1 VTAVIW
7 LKSAENMRVLA
18 SGTLQRLSAWV
29 ASAVAAQH
37 GQLILWAPVALAV
50 GIGMHFYLPWQ
61 SQRMAALVMLLGL
74 AVSGGILRRAQ
85 LRPVMSLAALA
96 ALGLVL
102 AGWREHRVAAPKLQR
117 DVTVMLEAR
126 VIDLTAKHL
135 IVEPLAADKAL
146 PRLARV
152 RVTLPKNP
160 RAFEPGQ
167 RLRFRARLMRPQP
180 AVSPAGYDFARYA
193 WFQKI
198 GATGRV
204 LGDIQMTGQDPPG
217 TISGWFDRT
226 RERAA
231 QRFQSQ
237 IPGEAGKVAAAL
249 IVGER
254 NSLSEETTDA
264 MRISGLAHLLSVS
277 GFHLVMVAGAL
288 FMGTRHVL
296 ALSPWMA
303 LHWPVKQIGAVVAM
317 VGAVAYTLL
326 TGAAYPSQRAMIAI
340 LIMMTGVLLG
350 RSAISLRLVAV
361 VGFLLLLYRPEALL
375 DVSFQLSFMGVAAL
389 VAFFDSKHVRAWSA
403 PTEQDGWLRRAGRG
417 ILNTLLATFIAELAL
432 SPIAIAHFNQ
442 LGIYGL
448 LANVVGVPVTGFILM
463 PLGFLSLVLQPVGLD
478 HLVNP
483 VFGFVLEKFIA
494 FSIWISQLPAAQ
506 IRIPEIGGG
515 AFALIMFGLV
525 SLILLRGKA
534 RVLSGFFI
542 LSGIFLSLL
551 YQPPQVR
558 IAPEGKTI
566 AVRDAKGDLQ
576 FPDLRGGKFAR
587 KSWSED
593 EAEKAETAQSWQNM
607 PGAACADNICRVA
620 IANTQRVLAL
630 MSDAAMPAKCP
641 AADILI
647 DLRRDRRSAYCTA
660 PLYIDKSWLWKNGAT
675 EITLKDDRIFL
686 TTYAARLGDHAWA
699 ARR

>member
-1 VTAVIW
+1 VTATIR
-7 LKSAENMRVLA
+7 LKSAENIRLLA
-18 SGTLQRLSAWV
+18 SGIRQRLSVWHAD
-29 ASAVAAQH
+29 AVAAQH

-50 GIGMHFYLPWQ
+50 GIGMHFFLPWQ
-61 SQRMAALVMLLGL
+61 SQRLAALVMLLGL
-74 AVSGGILRRAQ
+74 ALSSSIVWRTQMRPLMILAG
-85 LRPVMSLAALA
+85 LA

-102 AGWREHRVAAPKLQR
+102 AGWREDRVAAPKLQR
-117 DVTVMLEAR
+117 DVTVTLDAR

-135 IVEPLAADKAL
+135 IVAPLAADKPL
-146 PRLARV
+146 PRLERV
-152 RVTLPKNP
+152 RVSLPKKTQ
-160 RAFEPGQ
+160 AFEPGQ

-204 LGDIQMTGQDPPG
+204 LGDIKITGRDTPD
-217 TISGWFDRT
+217 TVTGWFDRT

-231 QRFQSQ
+231 QRFQTQ

-264 MRISGLAHLLSVS
+264 MRIAGLAHLLSVS

-288 FMGTRHVL
+288 FMGTRHLL

-303 LHWPVKQIGAVVAM
+303 LHWPVKQIGAIVAM

-389 VAFFDSKHVRAWSA
+389 VFFFDSKNVRTWSA
-403 PTEQDGWLRRAGRG
+403 PQEHDGWLRRAGRG
-417 ILNTLLATFIAELAL
+417 VVNTLLATFIAELAL

-448 LANVVGVPVTGFILM
+448 LANVIGVPVTGFILM

-478 HLVNP
+478 QFVNP

-494 FSIWISQLPAAQ
+494 FSIWIAGLPSAQ
-506 IRIPEIGGG
+506 IRIPEIGGM

-534 RVLSGFFI
+534 RVVSVLFI
-542 LSGIFLSLL
+542 GCGILMSLL
-551 YQPPQVR
+551 YQPPHVR

-576 FPDLRGGKFAR
+576 FSDLRGGKFAR
-587 KSWSED
+587 ISWSED
-593 EAEKAETAQSWQNM
+593 EAYSADDAQSWQDM
-607 PGAACADNICRVA
+607 PGADCVSNICRVA
-620 IANTQRVLAL
+620 IANTQRTVAV
-630 MSDAAMPAKCP
+630 MSADAMPAKCP

-647 DLRRDRRSAYCTA
+647 DLRQDRRSAYCTA
-660 PLYIDKSWLWKNGAT
+660 TLYIDKSWLWKRGAT
-675 EITLKDDRIFL
+675 ELMIEGDRIVVK
-686 TTYAARLGDHAWA
+686 TYAALMGDHAWA
-699 ARR
+699 QRF